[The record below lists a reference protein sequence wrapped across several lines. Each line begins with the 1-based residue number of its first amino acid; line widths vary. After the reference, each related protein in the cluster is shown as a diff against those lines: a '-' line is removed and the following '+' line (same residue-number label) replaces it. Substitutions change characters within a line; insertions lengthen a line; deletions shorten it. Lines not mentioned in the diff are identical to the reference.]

1 MKTDAIF
8 FSLLLIMTYL
18 KEETIFKKL
27 QLTGSLFQIFTI
39 CCASWQ
45 HQSTI
50 TVTERINN
58 FIQMSIYRMFS
69 LLINLSKFISK
80 LSENCTLV
88 SRNINVLIW
97 TNIHA
102 CDFPLW
108 KLTAM
113 QRLSIDFFRKW
124 QRGLK
129 RGLRKPLPKP

>member
-1 MKTDAIF
+1 MKTEAIF

-39 CCASWQ
+39 YCASCQ
-45 HQSTI
+45 RQTSI

-69 LLINLSKFISK
+69 ILINLSKFISK

-88 SRNINVLIW
+88 FRNMNVLI
-97 TNIHA
+97 
-102 CDFPLW
+102 
-108 KLTAM
+108 
-113 QRLSIDFFRKW
+113 
-124 QRGLK
+124 
-129 RGLRKPLPKP
+129 